1 MEFSQFIFILATV
14 FCLLSQFVLCCVLF
28 LVYTAMDYFT
38 KLLYNFVSGTSSSK
52 NNTSHA
58 LWPEMKTLIKS
69 ENAFNIYQSFPNP
82 RNIQKSFQDALI
94 TLHSL
99 GLSAKKLPAPGE
111 PTWPCIGC
119 GKTYRSKTSLSLHRR
134 VECGK
139 EPTLKCQYCL
149 RMFHHN
155 SSLIRHIRVIHR
167 DILAMMARNQTI

>member
-1 MEFSQFIFILATV
+1 MFT
-14 FCLLSQFVLCCVLF
+14 CCVVFGVHTWL
-28 LVYTAMDYFT
+28 DNFT
-38 KLLYNFVSGTSSSK
+38 KLLYNFVVGITSSEK
-52 NNTSHA
+52 NSTYPV
-58 LWPEMKTLIKS
+58 WPEVKTLIKT
-69 ENAFNIYQSFPNP
+69 ENAFNVYQSFPNP
-82 RNIQKSFQDALI
+82 RNIQKSFQDALL

-99 GLSAKKLPAPGE
+99 GLNTKKLPAPGE
-111 PTWPCIGC
+111 PTWPCVGC
-119 GKTYRSKTSLSLHRR
+119 GKIYRSKTSLSLHRR